1 MPALWPTFQSSVA
14 PFLDDASKKT
24 FKQTAKKIAN
34 EYHKAVATANII
46 LIPGNVA
53 LKRPSPKGIEKAIE
67 KILVKTHKS
76 GKKLKPADFK
86 QWANEVVKYWGK
98 VTFGPAPP
106 PLLPVPLILNP
117 ALAATPKQVNKVLN
131 SGVAATLQTALYAAF
146 NNPPVNTPM
155 GNIICTKMI
164 AAFSAHLA
172 TISGLYDG
180 ALAPPAPPTPTPFP
194 WVGVA

>member
-1 MPALWPTFQSSVA
+1 MPALWPAFQSSVA
-14 PFLDDASKKT
+14 PFLEDASKKS
-24 FKQTAKKIAN
+24 FKQTAKKIAD
-34 EYHKAVATANII
+34 EYHTAVATANIV

-53 LKRPSPKGIEKAIE
+53 LKRPSPRGIEKAIE

-76 GKKLKPADFK
+76 GKKLKPADFQ

-98 VTFGPAPP
+98 VIP
-106 PLLPVPLILNP
+106 NP